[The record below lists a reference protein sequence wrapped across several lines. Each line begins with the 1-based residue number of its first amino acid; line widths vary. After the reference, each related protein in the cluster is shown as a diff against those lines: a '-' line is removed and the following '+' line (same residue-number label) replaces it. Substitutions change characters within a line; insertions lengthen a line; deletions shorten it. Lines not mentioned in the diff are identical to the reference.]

1 MEKRHTQQ
9 EGENVPRG
17 TLRQIIR
24 ENLSIHGTRALRVRE
39 LEAGCLSDPNLWVV
53 FHVEHY
59 VQFSPALL
67 QTSAVFRVERCVSLT
82 HLLLKCG
89 WKYFSKLFGLRR
101 SAYPCTLH

>member
-1 MEKRHTQQ
+1 MSVPRGTHLTFLESWSQWKKRHTQQ

-82 HLLLKCG
+82 SC
-89 WKYFSKLFGLRR
+89 
-101 SAYPCTLH
+101 C